1 MQDKASRPKVI
12 MSLHSFSPL
21 MNFESRMQD
30 EDEDNYN
37 DGIDNDG
44 IDNDGIDNDGI
55 DNDGID
61 HLSPAIPRQAG
72 SSRSNGDYNRKE

>member
-1 MQDKASRPKVI
+1 MQWGETAMQDKASRPKVI

-44 IDNDGIDNDGI
+44 IDNDGID
-55 DNDGID
+55 